1 MPPGPTITLDQE
13 SFKAY
18 VIDEIGVEEG
28 RPLDLLVGAT
38 VMEEWEIGLRP
49 QGRRLVLD
57 LRQLRKREFVD
68 L

>member
-1 MPPGPTITLDQE
+1 
-13 SFKAY
+13 
-18 VIDEIGVEEG
+18 
-28 RPLDLLVGAT
+28 
-38 VMEEWEIGLRP
+38 MEEWEIGLRP